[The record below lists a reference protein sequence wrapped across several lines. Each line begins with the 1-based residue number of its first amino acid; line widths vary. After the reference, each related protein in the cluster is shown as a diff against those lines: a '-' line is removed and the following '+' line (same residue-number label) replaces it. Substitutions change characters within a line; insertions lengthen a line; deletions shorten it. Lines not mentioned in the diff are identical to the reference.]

1 MLASRTCRAY
11 TQTMNVTSAPEQ
23 TFPVDVD
30 LAGSVTEALSGQVQR
45 WSRECQRFLDWQ
57 RQFFVTAEDSNALR
71 PRRERALQRLL
82 GLGRMLNS
90 ATSDPEFMDR
100 RAADLVKARLAQLQE
115 SWELTHAA
123 MTGAEAEA
131 VLAAHF
137 RS

>member
-1 MLASRTCRAY
+1 
-11 TQTMNVTSAPEQ
+11 MNVTSAPDQ

-30 LAGSVTEALSGQVQR
+30 LAASVTEALAGQVQR

-57 RQFFVTAEDSNALR
+57 RQFFVTAEDSDTLR
-71 PRRERALQRLL
+71 PRHERALRRLL

-100 RAADLVKARLAQLQE
+100 RAADLVKARMAQLQE
-115 SWELTHAA
+115 SWELTHTALTA
-123 MTGAEAEA
+123 AEAEA

-137 RS
+137 KS

>member
-1 MLASRTCRAY
+1 
-11 TQTMNVTSAPEQ
+11 MNVTSATEQ

-30 LAGSVTEALSGQVQR
+30 LAGSMTEALAGQVQR
-45 WSRECQRFLDWQ
+45 WSLECQRFLDWQ
-57 RQFFVTAEDSNALR
+57 RQCFVTAEDSDALR
-71 PRRERALQRLL
+71 PRHERALHRLL

-115 SWELTHAA
+115 SWELTHTAMSAA
-123 MTGAEAEA
+123 EGDA

-137 RS
+137 KS

>member
-1 MLASRTCRAY
+1 
-11 TQTMNVTSAPEQ
+11 
-23 TFPVDVD
+23 VD
-30 LAGSVTEALSGQVQR
+30 LAGSMTEALAGQVQR
-45 WSRECQRFLDWQ
+45 WSLECQRFLDWQ
-57 RQFFVTAEDSNALR
+57 RQCFVTAEDSDALR
-71 PRRERALQRLL
+71 PRHERALHRLL

-123 MTGAEAEA
+123 MSAAEGDA

-137 RS
+137 KS